1 MLVGLTTHADG
12 SPVCSSVVCLFL
24 LSRTD
29 AARITT
35 LDVEMFH
42 YESRKPVYFEDRKL
56 RANVTS
62 HINSAGVDLS
72 TLVSAGFFCFSVCAV
87 CLCYTAWNTVVAAVV
102 MATVAATFAAT
113 TATTATLIVEA
124 TLASCIGGD
133 CGYSLEVCKGW
144 YSHDRPGRARPVQCS
159 I

>member
-56 RANVTS
+56 RANATS
-62 HINSAGVDLS
+62 HKNSAGVDLS
-72 TLVSAGFFCFSVCAV
+72 TLVSAGFFVFQSVPCV
-87 CLCYTAWNTVVAAVV
+87 CVILHEIPSSPQLLWQ
-102 MATVAATFAAT
+102 
-113 TATTATLIVEA
+113 L
-124 TLASCIGGD
+124 
-133 CGYSLEVCKGW
+133 SLQLLP
-144 YSHDRPGRARPVQCS
+144 RRLRLQRL
-159 I
+159 